1 MDSSPTLILVTIS
14 GIRAKN
20 FAILLLT
27 AFEQVLFKLQLR
39 TGHHQLENHM

>member
-1 MDSSPTLILVTIS
+1 MDSSPTLMLVTIS

-27 AFEQVLFKLQLR
+27 AFEQMLF